1 MDRPDCELKR
11 QAGACCR
18 VQCAITGEENE
29 GITECLLVIASVLFW
44 VFVLPLAGFLAGGV
58 AISNELRALSSH
70 RGFASTTSSSI

>member
-1 MDRPDCELKR
+1 MAVLNALSQGKKMK
-11 QAGACCR
+11 
-18 VQCAITGEENE
+18 

-70 RGFASTTSSSI
+70 CGFASTTSSSI